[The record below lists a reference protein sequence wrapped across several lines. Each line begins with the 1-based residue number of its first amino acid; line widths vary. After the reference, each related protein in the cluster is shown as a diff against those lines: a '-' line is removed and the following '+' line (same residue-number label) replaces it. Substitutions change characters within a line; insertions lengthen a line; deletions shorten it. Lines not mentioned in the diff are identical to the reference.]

1 MTLLEHFSIDSI
13 VPSSEIKRAV
23 LHATKFKNNKKQ
35 LAQVIVSDSR
45 AIALKYNDK
54 FLQKYNYKL
63 KSITEK
69 FSRILKHE
77 ENTEDENGY
86 SNDELAREDI
96 CDLSLE
102 NISLAFAQSLVAK
115 AIINWLLSVSNI
127 RLPSVIVRRTIMAA
141 LNTVIFYQNNILCLL
156 TIRDITGVFVGR
168 TSGLSLVSK
177 ILKIAS
183 ATLVALYKKG
193 IVPESA
199 LLYILPIIRGC
210 AELISGLRSSRR
222 YNLFNCF
229 FQ

>member
-1 MTLLEHFSIDSI
+1 MSLLDHFSIDGI

-45 AIALKYNDK
+45 TIALKYNNK
-54 FLQKYNYKL
+54 FLQKYNRKFKL
-63 KSITEK
+63 ITGK

-77 ENTEDENGY
+77 ENTDDESD
-86 SNDELAREDI
+86 SNDELAREDT

-102 NISLAFAQSLVAK
+102 NISLAFVQSLVAK
-115 AIINWLLSVSNI
+115 AIINWLLAVSNI
-127 RLPSVIVRRTIMAA
+127 KLPSVIVRRTIMAA
-141 LNTVIFYQNNILCLL
+141 LNTVIFYQNNVLCLL

-168 TSGLSLVSK
+168 ASGLSLVSK
-177 ILKIAS
+177 ILKVAS

-193 IVPESA
+193 IVSESA

-210 AELISGLRSSRR
+210 AELVSSLR
-222 YNLFNCF
+222 
-229 FQ
+229 